1 MHRASSKD
9 SRNTS
14 VGWPSSKLQRW
25 PALVTTGTM
34 RSDPYCTYR
43 FAPQVVPHS
52 RLASFAFALAL
63 WILAAQSLAGQV
75 SPNKQ
80 YFTLHTQHFY
90 IHFTRETEPTARRV
104 AADAERA
111 YAQLASEL
119 HPPRGPIDV
128 VISDD
133 VDFSNGSA
141 TPFPTNRIV
150 VYANP
155 PIQSSSLRFTDDW
168 GAMVIT
174 HELTHIFHLDRTR
187 GLWLVGQYIFGRS
200 PYLFPNEYSPSW
212 LTEGLAVYYES
223 RFTGAGR
230 IEGSE
235 HRMIARAS
243 AIDHSFPALSEASL
257 ASPRF
262 PFGEAAYAY
271 GSLFVDYLAKTRGEA
286 AVRRFIDK
294 SSADIIPY
302 LIDIPARQGFG
313 ISFTK
318 AYREWRDS
326 IFRSVAGF
334 NPSTTPLPAWHDLTR
349 EGVLVSSPRWMS
361 DSTLA
366 YTGTSG
372 REVYAAW
379 SVDLSGRRSR
389 IGRRNSESP
398 QLRLPDGSLLF
409 AQLEYTSPYEVRSDL
424 FVQRNGHEHRLT
436 RGARLSLPDVR
447 ADGEIV
453 AVQTIPGATRLVR
466 VSPDGRRVVPITN
479 GGLDEEWNEPRWS
492 HRGDRIAAIRWRY
505 GGTSE
510 VVVIDSAGHE
520 QFAFA
525 SGHSVQATPAWTA
538 DDGSIIYTSDRTGTA
553 QIYLTSVADRRETRL
568 SDAPAGLF
576 EPQLRTAVGALSSLT
591 ASNQPT
597 SEISIAAVALRG
609 DGYHLGVAPCCQLAS
624 ATPSVVQSGAAVPTI
639 VIDSSPA
646 LPYSPWRQLVPRYW
660 VPSYSQGMFP
670 NRPRI
675 GVESG
680 SYDIIGRHAWD
691 AKVNLPTDNSGITG
705 DFAYSYAGLGL
716 PVIDALLSRDWSWL
730 GNIVDQTPQH
740 NKVGDVR
747 RRIDDGEIDASWI
760 RQRYRS
766 AFAVTAGTGV
776 EQYQYVGV
784 PDGVLAL
791 IDSTG
796 IFRSRFYPRVLLG
809 ARYAKTQAAPNSIS
823 PEDGFTVAATAR
835 ERWRTDIA
843 NSATLS
849 VVSAATA
856 YKSLDLPGFAHHVL
870 ALRGAAGW
878 RDDRAT
884 GYFEVGGV
892 SGTPV
897 PIIADYTV
905 GEGAR
910 DFGVRGF
917 YPSSL
922 LGTRAIAAS
931 AEYRLPLVMPGRGLG
946 TLPFFVQRSS
956 LTVFSDYGSAWC
968 PGVLTSLVCTQS
980 VEDQYRLTEHRWLG
994 SYGAELNINAAVFSW
1009 DAPYRFRFGVAV
1021 PYHDDGLLFAAKTV
1035 TWYFTSGL
1043 SF

>member
-1 MHRASSKD
+1 MTVA
-9 SRNTS
+9 T
-14 VGWPSSKLQRW
+14 
-25 PALVTTGTM
+25 ALG
-34 RSDPYCTYR
+34 
-43 FAPQVVPHS
+43 A
-52 RLASFAFALAL
+52 
-63 WILAAQSLAGQV
+63 QV

-80 YFTLHTQHFY
+80 YFTIRTQHFY
-90 IHFTRETEPTARRV
+90 IHFTRATEPTARRV
-104 AADAERA
+104 AVYAERA

-174 HELTHIFHLDRTR
+174 HELTHIFHLDRSR
-187 GLWLVGQYIFGRS
+187 GLWLVSQYIFGRS

-243 AIDHSFPALSEASL
+243 AIDHSFPSLSEASL

-286 AVRRFIDK
+286 AVRRFIEK

-326 IFRSVAGF
+326 IFRSVSAYSPNAAPLAG
-334 NPSTTPLPAWHDLTR
+334 WHDLTR
-349 EGVLVSSPRWMS
+349 EGVLVSSPRWLS
-361 DSTLA
+361 DSALA

-372 REVYAAW
+372 RDVYAAW
-379 SVDLSGRRSR
+379 SVDLAGRRSR

-398 QLRLPDGSLLF
+398 QVRLPDGSLLF

-424 FVQRNGHEHRLT
+424 FVQRNGHEQRLT
-436 RGARLSLPDVR
+436 KGERLSLPDVR
-447 ADGEIV
+447 PDGQIV

-479 GGLDEEWNEPRWS
+479 GDLDEQWNEPRWS

-505 GGTSE
+505 GGASE

-525 SGHSVQATPAWTA
+525 SGHSVQATPEWTP
-538 DDGSIIYTSDRTGTA
+538 DDASIIYTSDRTGTA

-576 EPQLRTAVGALSSLT
+576 EPQLRSAPAAASTLSASNGTPGSSL
-591 ASNQPT
+591 
-597 SEISIAAVALRG
+597 AAVSLRG
-609 DGYHLGVAPCCQLAS
+609 DGYHLGVAPCCELS
-624 ATPSVVQSGAAVPTI
+624 STTPNVVQSGTALPTI
-639 VIDSSPA
+639 AIDSSPA

-660 VPSYSQGMFP
+660 VPSSSEGMFP

-680 SYDIIGRHAWD
+680 AYDIIGRHAWD
-691 AKVNLPTDNSGITG
+691 AKIEFPTDNSGITG
-705 DFAYSYAGLGL
+705 ALAYSYAGLGL
-716 PVIDALLSRDWSWL
+716 PVIDVFASRDWELL
-730 GNIVDQTPQH
+730 GNVVNQQRAII
-740 NKVGDVR
+740 GDVR

-776 EQYQYVGV
+776 EQYTYVGV

-791 IDSTG
+791 VDTTG
-796 IFRSRFYPRVLLG
+796 IFSSRFYPRLLLG
-809 ARYAKTQAAPNSIS
+809 ARYATTQAAPNSIS
-823 PEDGFTVAATAR
+823 PEDGFTLAATAR
-835 ERWRTDIA
+835 ERWRTDA
-843 NSATLS
+843 ASSATLS

-884 GYFEVGGV
+884 GYFEVGGT

-917 YPSSL
+917 YPASL
-922 LGTRAIAAS
+922 VGTRALAGS

-946 TLPFFVQRSS
+946 TLPLFVQRSS
-956 LTVFSDYGSAWC
+956 LTFFTDYGSAWC
-968 PGVLTSLVCTQS
+968 PAVLTSLVCTQS
-980 VEDQYRLTEHRWLG
+980 VEDQYRLTLHRWLG
-994 SYGAELNINAAVFSW
+994 SYGAELNVNAAVFSW
-1009 DAPYRFRFGVAV
+1009 DAPYRFRFGVAA
-1021 PYHDDGLLFAAKTV
+1021 PYHDDGLLFPAKKV